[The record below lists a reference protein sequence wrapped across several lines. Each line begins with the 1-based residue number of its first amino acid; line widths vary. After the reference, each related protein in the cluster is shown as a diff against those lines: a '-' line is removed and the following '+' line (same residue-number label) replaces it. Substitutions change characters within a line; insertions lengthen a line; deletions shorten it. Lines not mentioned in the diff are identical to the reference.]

1 MFHGIKRFRIFLLTL
16 TLSIT
21 GCTINQDFT
30 LNKRLSYE
38 SEREIKLRLVESNKI
53 VVKGAPENNQII
65 NTRRN
70 NGFVGSGRSYNY
82 DVGLTFNQKLEQSSA
97 LIEAGCM
104 SDCAEVV
111 VLLVNPNMQYK
122 FGLDSME
129 YSIFTTDV
137 EALFPQKCNLSGPQ
151 TLSYSKR
158 IDIASGQ
165 VLSVSYSP
173 FIIPIEL
180 TVIALIEDLQKI
192 YNENCTA

>member
-1 MFHGIKRFRIFLLTL
+1 
-16 TLSIT
+16 
-21 GCTINQDFT
+21 
-30 LNKRLSYE
+30 
-38 SEREIKLRLVESNKI
+38 
-53 VVKGAPENNQII
+53 
-65 NTRRN
+65 
-70 NGFVGSGRSYNY
+70 
-82 DVGLTFNQKLEQSSA
+82 
-97 LIEAGCM
+97 
-104 SDCAEVV
+104 
-111 VLLVNPNMQYK
+111 MQYK

-129 YSIFTTDV
+129 YSLFTTDV

-192 YNENCTA
+192 YNEKCTA